1 MTPKA
6 LEAGAEVSG
15 GISPG
20 VHDWITQWQ
29 TQLTLAI
36 FGILILVVM
45 VYQPTGLA
53 GIWTRIKR
61 SFVRWPYTT

>member
-1 MTPKA
+1 M
-6 LEAGAEVSG
+6 SG
-15 GISPG
+15 DISPG
-20 VHDWITQWQ
+20 TKTWITQWQ

-53 GIWTRIKR
+53 GIWARMKR
-61 SFVRWPYTT
+61 SLVRWPYTT